1 MYLITGAAG
10 KIGAVS
16 RSVVEML
23 LDQGESVRAMV
34 HREDARAQR
43 LRDLGAEVVVGD
55 LTNPC
60 NVVDAMVGVERMFFN
75 MSVSLDYLEATAIV
89 CAAARELCGYEVIV
103 NMSQMTVSQ
112 MALTSTGE
120 SHQQWLHWLSE
131 EVVNWSGVP
140 VVHVRPTV
148 FLDNP
153 LFSMLVRR
161 SVHDRGVLPLP
172 FGTGRTSPIPAVD
185 VARVIVAVLLNP
197 AERIGEVYELT
208 GPEILDINGLAEQY
222 SRALKRQVTAEDTPY
237 DEWIRRYLRTSGLPD
252 HVQQHIA
259 TMARLHHEDRYDR
272 TTDDV
277 EKLTGEPAQ
286 TVEQYVSAY
295 PQLFGGE

>member
-10 KIGAVS
+10 RIGGVS

-23 LDQGESVRAMV
+23 LDRGEPVRAMV

-55 LTNPC
+55 LTNPG
-60 NVVDAMVGVERMFFN
+60 NVVDAMNGVERMFFN

-89 CAAARELCGYEVIV
+89 CAAARELRCCQVIA

-112 MALTSTGE
+112 MTLTGTGE
-120 SHQQWLHWLSE
+120 SLQQWLHWLSE
-131 EVVNWSGVP
+131 EVMNWSGVP
-140 VVHVRPTV
+140 VVHIRPTV

-153 LFSMLVRR
+153 LFTVLARR

-172 FGTGRTSPIPAVD
+172 FGSGRTSPIAAID
-185 VARVIVAVLLNP
+185 VARVIVAVLLDP
-197 AERIGEVYELT
+197 ADRVGEVYELT
-208 GPEILDINGLAEQY
+208 GPELLDINGLAERY
-222 SRALKRQVTAEDTPY
+222 ARALNRPVTAEDTPY
-237 DEWIRRYLRTSGLPD
+237 DDWMRLYLRTSGLPD

-259 TMARLHHEDRYDR
+259 TMARLHHEDRYNR
-272 TTDDV
+272 VSDDV
-277 EKLTGEPAQ
+277 ETLTGEPAQ
-286 TVEQYVSAY
+286 TVEQYVAAH
-295 PQLFGGE
+295 PELFG

>member
-10 KIGAVS
+10 KSGGVS

-23 LDQGESVRAMV
+23 LDKGEPVRAMV

-55 LTNPC
+55 LTNPR
-60 NVVDAMVGVERMFFN
+60 NVVDAMTGVERMFFN

-89 CAAARELCGYEVIV
+89 CATARELGGYDVIV

-112 MALTSTGE
+112 MTLTSTEE

-131 EVVNWSGVP
+131 EVMNWSGVP
-140 VVHVRPTV
+140 VVHIRPTV

-153 LFSMLVRR
+153 LFTMLARR

-172 FGTGRTSPIPAVD
+172 FGAGRTSPISAVD
-185 VARVIVAVLLNP
+185 VARVVVALLRDP
-197 AERIGEVYELT
+197 ADRIGDVYELT
-208 GPEILDINGLAEQY
+208 GPEVLDMDGLAEHY
-222 SRALKRQVTAEDTPY
+222 ARALGRPVTAEDTPH
-237 DEWIRRYLRTSGLPD
+237 DQWTRQYLRTTGLPD
-252 HVQQHIA
+252 HVQQHIS
-259 TMARLHHEDRYDR
+259 TMARLHREDRYNR
-272 TTDDV
+272 ATDDV
-277 EKLTGEPAQ
+277 ETLTGEPAQ
-286 TVEQYVSAY
+286 TVEQYIATN
-295 PQLFGGE
+295 PELFGG